1 MLLSLF
7 SSHDYKINAMPS
19 MRMCASSISDFYFF
33 VYNNPMK
40 LTEQVYN
47 ELMTGFVFFHHA
59 SYNAQQVKHVFPDHL
74 PGPTRKIQE
83 IALVL
88 QELTV

>member
-1 MLLSLF
+1 
-7 SSHDYKINAMPS
+7 MPS

-59 SYNAQQVKHVFPDHL
+59 SYNAQASKAC
-74 PGPTRKIQE
+74 IS
-83 IALVL
+83 
-88 QELTV
+88 